1 MRKGDLGMPNTDQL
15 VSRLKEI
22 AGEAHV
28 LKDLDKLKAYALN
41 GECPKVFVAPGTIE
55 EVSKIVAFANQERV
69 TIIPRGNGTKM
80 GMGGIP
86 KGMDLILSTLRLKR
100 ITDADVDNLTLSVES
115 GITLGEVQKLLAK
128 QGKGYFFPLDPP
140 FTEQAT
146 LGGIVATNSSGPRR
160 FIYGTARDLVIGI
173 KTVFPN
179 GDVVVSGGKTVKNV
193 SGYDLGKSLIGSM
206 GTLGV
211 LCEMTCRLLP
221 LPEKAATL
229 LLPFAGLKEAGS
241 FVGKIL
247 KSQLLPASI
256 EMLNAATLHQIQEI
270 LPPLPKGNYLVA
282 IGLEGVTESVDR
294 QISELGE
301 MGKKDGALEVVTLL
315 MEKHQV
321 FWKTLQD
328 LPERLSK
335 ASPNLLALKS
345 NFLISKGADMLGYH
359 ETLARDLGTDCALVC
374 HCGNGILY
382 SYVPVGEELPSRKNA
397 LIGFVEK
404 LTTLAVKHE
413 GNLVVESSP
422 LAIKEKVNVW
432 GEPRSDLRVVRRLK
446 EEIDPAG
453 ILNPGRFVGGI

>member
-1 MRKGDLGMPNTDQL
+1 MPNRDQL
-15 VSRLKEI
+15 VFRLKEI

-28 LKDLDKLKAYALN
+28 LSDPDKLKVYALN
-41 GECPKVFVAPGTIE
+41 GSCPKAFVAPGTIE
-55 EVSKIVAFANQERV
+55 EVSKIIAFANQERV
-69 TIIPRGNGTKM
+69 TVIPRGNGTKM

-115 GITLGEVQKLLAK
+115 GITLGEVQKLLAG
-128 QGKGYFFPLDPP
+128 QGKGYFLPLDPP

-179 GDVVVSGGKTVKNV
+179 GDLVVSGGKTVKNV

-206 GTLGV
+206 GTLGI

-221 LPEKAATL
+221 LPEKMATL
-229 LLPFAGLKEAGS
+229 LLPFAGLKEAGG
-241 FVGKIL
+241 FVQKIL

-256 EMLNAATLHQIQEI
+256 EMLNAATLYQIKET
-270 LPPLPKGNYLVA
+270 LPPLPKGNYLVV
-282 IGLEGVTESVDR
+282 IGLEGVTETVDR
-294 QISELGE
+294 QISEMGE
-301 MGKKDGALEVVTLL
+301 MGKKEGVLEVGTLL
-315 MEKHQV
+315 TEKHKA
-321 FWKTLQD
+321 FWTTLQD
-328 LPERLSK
+328 LPQRLSK

-382 SYVPVGEELPSRKNA
+382 SYVLVGEQVQSRKNS
-397 LIGFVEK
+397 LIELIEK
-404 LTTLAVKHE
+404 LTTLAVKGE

-422 LAIKEKVNVW
+422 LEIKEKVDVW
-432 GEPRSDLRVVRRLK
+432 GQPRSDLRIVRRLK
-446 EEIDPAG
+446 QEIDPAG

>member
-1 MRKGDLGMPNTDQL
+1 MPNTDQL
-15 VSRLKEI
+15 VFRLKEI

-28 LKDLDKLKAYALN
+28 LKDPDKLKTYALN
-41 GECPKVFVAPGTIE
+41 GSCPKAFVAPGTME
-55 EVSKIVAFANQERV
+55 EVSKIVAYANQHRV

-86 KGMDLILSTLRLKR
+86 RGMDLILSTLRLNQ
-100 ITDADVDNLTLSVES
+100 IVDCDVDNLTLAVQS
-115 GITLGEVQKLLAK
+115 GITLSEVQKLLAGK
-128 QGKGYFFPLDPP
+128 GKGYFLPLDPP

-160 FIYGTARDLVIGI
+160 FIYGTARDLVIGL

-206 GTLGV
+206 GTLGI

-221 LPEKAATL
+221 IPEKAATL
-229 LLPFAGLKEAGS
+229 LLPFAGLKESGS
-241 FVGKIL
+241 LVQKIL

-256 EMLNAATLHQIQEI
+256 EMLNAATLRQIKET
-270 LPPLPKGNYLVA
+270 LPPFPNGNYLLA
-282 IGLEGVTESVDR
+282 IGLEGVTETVDR
-294 QISELGE
+294 QISEMGE
-301 MGKKDGALEVVTLL
+301 MGKTEGALEGATLFA
-315 MEKHQV
+315 ERHHA
-321 FWKTLQD
+321 FWTALQD
-328 LPERLSK
+328 LPKRLFR

-359 ETLARDLGTDCALVC
+359 ETLVRDLGQDCAMVC

-382 SYVPVGEELPSRKNA
+382 SYLPVGEELQTKKNA
-397 LIGFVEK
+397 LIEFIAK
-404 LTTLAVKHE
+404 LTTLAVKNE

-422 LAIKEKVNVW
+422 LMIKEKIDVW
-432 GEPRSDLRVVRRLK
+432 GEPRSDLRIVRRLK